1 MNFKNAVIVAGLVSN
16 SVFAS
21 TRTSDVPLPAFLAPK
36 AQTKHRIFERLSAD
50 QKSKTVLPKN
60 ARHEAKGGVSI

>member
-1 MNFKNAVIVAGLVSN
+1 MNFKNAVIVVGLVSN

-21 TRTSDVPLPAFLAPK
+21 TRASEMPMPAFLAPK
-36 AQTKHRIFERLSAD
+36 AQPKHRMFDRLSAD
-50 QKSKTVLPKN
+50 HNSKTVLPKN